1 MNNVF
6 TFVFLIVTVTLCAR
20 LLKTYLE
27 QRNKQP
33 ETNNELEETLA
44 RISELEERIEV
55 LERIITEKPY
65 DLKKEIDSL

>member
-20 LLKTYLE
+20 LLQTYLE
-27 QRNKQP
+27 QRNNQP
-33 ETNNELEETLA
+33 ELNNDVEETLA
-44 RISELEERIEV
+44 KIVVLEERIEV
-55 LERIITEKPY
+55 LERIITEQPY

>member
-6 TFVFLIVTVTLCAR
+6 TFVFLIVSVTLCAK
-20 LLKTYLE
+20 LLQTYLE

-33 ETNNELEETLA
+33 EMNNDLGETLA
-44 RISELEERIEV
+44 KIVVLEERIEV
-55 LERIITEKPY
+55 LERIITEQPY

>member
-6 TFVFLIVTVTLCAR
+6 TFVLLLVSVTLCAR

-33 ETNNELEETLA
+33 DNDKELAETLQK
-44 RISELEERIEV
+44 ISDLEERIEV

-65 DLKKEIDSL
+65 DLKKEIESL

>member
-33 ETNNELEETLA
+33 ETDNELEETLA

>member
-33 ETNNELEETLA
+33 ETDNELEETLA

-55 LERIITEKPY
+55 LERIITEKPH

>member
-6 TFVFLIVTVTLCAR
+6 TFVFLIVSVTLCAR
-20 LLKTYLE
+20 LLQTYLE

-33 ETNNELEETLA
+33 EMNNDLGETLA
-44 RISELEERIEV
+44 KIVVLEERIEV
-55 LERIITEKPY
+55 LERIITEQPY